1 MISILI
7 GKNNMQ
13 KLSSKLFSYLK
24 QQQINKHKRAW
35 KYGIFTKTLE
45 EQILFNV
52 KCSRSLEEKKN
63 NWINKNESL
72 YINKQTKIKQMHNQ
86 I

>member
-35 KYGIFTKTLE
+35 KYDVAEVLK
-45 EQILFNV
+45 
-52 KCSRSLEEKKN
+52 KKKN